1 MNIDTLS
8 RGAVLGLVLVL
19 GGCEH
24 SMGDKTA
31 AAAKFGEANRMTMAA
46 QVVNPDPQYDQPLA
60 GSGDS
65 AAQAVER
72 WRTDRVKKPEKVRS
86 TQSQS
91 GGGGSG
97 GN

>member
-1 MNIDTLS
+1 MSSSARSLI
-8 RGAVLGLVLVL
+8 AVGGLLIML

-24 SMGDKTA
+24 TLGDKDAT
-31 AAAKFGEANRMTMAA
+31 KFGEPNRMTMAA
-46 QVVNPDPQYDQPLA
+46 QVVNPDPQYDQPMT

-72 WRTDRVKKPEKVRS
+72 WRTDAVKKPDKVKS
-86 TQSQS
+86 TQIKG

-97 GN
+97 S

>member
-1 MNIDTLS
+1 MSIKVLS
-8 RGAVLGLVLVL
+8 RSAALGLVLVL

-31 AAAKFGEANRMTMAA
+31 AAAKFGDANRMTMAA
-46 QVVNPDPQYDQPLA
+46 QVVNPDPQYDQPMT
-60 GSGDS
+60 GSAES
-65 AAQAVER
+65 AAKAVER

-86 TQSQS
+86 TQVQ